1 MNEIPMRTFSIREK
15 NERQRRKIKAFV
27 LTYKHIENMLTL
39 LIGET
44 YDAVLAQE
52 PDKREWDL
60 LNHLLNPMIMK
71 GVLSRNTGGER
82 TRDGIAFVNEQLG
95 HHHLLKELKKH

>member
-1 MNEIPMRTFSIREK
+1 MTEIPMRTFSIREK
-15 NERQRRKIKAFV
+15 NERQRRKIKTFV

-60 LNHLLNPMIMK
+60 LNNLLNPIVMK
-71 GVLSRNTGGER
+71 GVLSRNTGGEK
-82 TRDGIAFVNEQLG
+82 TRDSIELVNEQLG

>member
-1 MNEIPMRTFSIREK
+1 MTEIPMRTFSIREK

-52 PDKREWDL
+52 SDKREWDL
-60 LNHLLNPMIMK
+60 LNNLLNPIVMK
-71 GVLSRNTGGER
+71 GVLSRNTGGEK
-82 TRDGIAFVNEQLG
+82 TRDSIELVNEQLG